1 MSSQAPSGRICA
13 SLRSGLALTPS
24 PEPEKPLKSLIL
36 AGILLALPGCR
47 HGAVADSAADRAAVD
62 SALEQYRQA
71 WLQGDTAAALRLVSS
86 DVRFLFPGEPEMR
99 SDGVHALFIS
109 EMATYRI
116 PTLNLTR
123 ADFFVA
129 GDHAV
134 DIGTYEEIQVPKTGA
149 PVHGTGRYMTVWR
162 REPGGWR
169 IWRFMINELPK

>member
-1 MSSQAPSGRICA
+1 MKAITRTLLVA
-13 SLRSGLALTPS
+13 LAIS
-24 PEPEKPLKSLIL
+24 
-36 AGILLALPGCR
+36 ACR
-47 HGAVADSAADRAAVD
+47 RGAVVDSGADRGAVD

-71 WLQGDTAAALRLVSS
+71 WLQGDTAKALGLISS
-86 DVRFLFPGEPEMR
+86 DVRFLFPGEPDLR
-99 SDGVHALFIS
+99 ADAVHALFIS

-149 PVHGTGRYMTVWR
+149 PIHGTGRYMTVWR
-162 REPGGWR
+162 REAGGWR
-169 IWRFMINELPK
+169 IWRFMINELPKPRSAP